1 MATSSQIKALLE
13 SRLEGDDEQFFAIVL
28 QAAADEARRGRLR
41 EADEL
46 KSLVQRMREQ
56 HNRPANRQAGPIPI
70 GRPSGELE
78 GLLVQTHPKNKLR
91 DMALEPHL
99 LERLHQL
106 LKQQHNRQQLRNHG
120 IEPNAKLLLIG
131 PPGSGKTM
139 TASALA
145 GELGLPLFTIRL
157 DTLITRFLGETAAKM
172 RLIFDQVARYRA
184 VYLFDE
190 FDALGSKRDATNDVG
205 EMRRVLN
212 SFLQFLEEPTATDSV
227 VVGATNHPELLDRA
241 LLRRFDDVLLYRL
254 PSKQDIQSIIKRS
267 LGRYQRG
274 RFKWKR
280 IVEASEGLSQA
291 ELTRAMNELV
301 KDAILTG
308 TTEVKTEDVLNVLT
322 ERRNMQTIFS
332 T

>member
-1 MATSSQIKALLE
+1 MTTSSQIKALLE
-13 SRLEGDDEQFFAIVL
+13 SRLEGDDEQFFAIAL
-28 QAAADEARRGRLR
+28 QVAANEARRGRLH

-56 HNRPANRQAGPIPI
+56 HNSPVDRQDGPIPI
-70 GRPSGELE
+70 GRPSGKLE
-78 GLLVQTHPKNKLR
+78 GLLVQTHPKSKLR
-91 DMALEPHL
+91 DMVLEPHL
-99 LERLHQL
+99 LERLQQA
-106 LKQQHNRQQLRNHG
+106 LKQQHNRQQLRHHG
-120 IEPNAKLLLIG
+120 IEPNARLLLIG

-157 DTLITRFLGETAAKM
+157 DALITRFLGETAAKM
-172 RLIFDQVARYRA
+172 RLIFDQVARHRA

-212 SFLQFLEEPTATDSV
+212 SFLQFLEEPMATDSI

-254 PSKQDIQSIIKRS
+254 PSRQDVQSIIKRS

-274 RFKWKR
+274 RFQWKR
-280 IVEASEGLSQA
+280 ITEAAEGLSQA

-301 KDAILTG
+301 KDAILSG
-308 TTEVKTEDVLNVLT
+308 TIEVKTEDVLNALT

-332 T
+332 V